1 MIAVLAVFVFVFFA
15 VGFFVEED
23 NLSEFVEYG
32 SMSFVVLSYSLQQ
45 LTSMSL
51 RKIEGYYKSSL

>member
-1 MIAVLAVFVFVFFA
+1 
-15 VGFFVEED
+15 
-23 NLSEFVEYG
+23 
-32 SMSFVVLSYSLQQ
+32 MSFVVLSYSLQQ